1 MYLKVG
7 VSSDNCVDP
16 ILFNF
21 PKIFKDAILSKH
33 LKVGTI
39 NYTNYFLLIMIYL
52 GNKQKLMS

>member
-1 MYLKVG
+1 MYLKFF

-21 PKIFKDAILSKH
+21 PKILKNPILSKH

-39 NYTNYFLLIMIYL
+39 NCTHFIVNNEI
-52 GNKQKLMS
+52 NKN